1 MLISKIDGE
10 IKKICNLCK
19 EPKDDSE
26 LVKCKE
32 RIVKTCKVCYN
43 DRNKRNR
50 ALNPEASLLA
60 RKIYRQQNK
69 EKDKAYYREYYKK
82 NKERISEV
90 QRAWYQ
96 KNKESIKLKNCLK

>member
-1 MLISKIDGE
+1 MLISKIDRE

-26 LVKCKE
+26 LVKYKE

-43 DRNKRNR
+43 ERNKRNR
-50 ALNPEASLLA
+50 ALKPGASLLA

-69 EKDKAYYREYYKK
+69 EKDKAYYSEYYKK